1 MESQTENSGQEV
13 LGSLGWLVDRTNQ
26 QVLGTVWLA
35 DNSQAISCAHLV
47 VPYASFPEAL
57 QVSFPAT
64 GIACGVKD
72 MEFHPDFDRWMAK
85 RIVSQSGMVPSY
97 DLISQH
103 QNVVAL
109 KLTNVLKPLDRDL
122 MGRVN
127 AALILPVPSQENTL
141 VSGQAGRIELTSVL
155 QTLVNARNYGTLVLT
170 NDRNQT
176 VARMFLEDG
185 KLTHAQFRNS
195 RNEDA
200 IYRLIT
206 SEIERFPF
214 HFLPQSEASWCNF
227 PPMVKSTTFL
237 LMEAYR
243 RMEEQSQL
251 VQQLGGLN
259 AVAVRVSEQL
269 NFDLLPEEWRPLSAY
284 IWNCINPEMSLG
296 SLTRSLSLDGY
307 SVLGSVQ
314 TLLSSGQIAIE
325 QREAALASSSLP
337 LVMSVESHLTN
348 GDDVY
353 ALGIDPYSYQ
363 PVLMRAYIIE
373 EFWQGLEHHMVSS
386 ASLPLELAGAPLVK
400 DGAVVGIHC
409 GPLVQEFGVYGD
421 GFEPQLF
428 ISVSSAFTCLGLH
441 LPKPGLSGSFPTVPD
456 SEVTFA
462 TESSTALSAVNA
474 ASSAKVA
481 QSNSNPD
488 LRATGSSDSHSAMR
502 SKSSMETREIAA
514 PLQKFS
520 SLFGSIKGAVDNFK
534 KVPPPPAG
542 QFLQAQM
549 LRQTISSN
557 KFVKTPDKTE
567 FLTGDFVRFEV
578 KTFEDC
584 YIYMV
589 AKPSTSQPP
598 KLHFP
603 YTYDEDQKIEKGM
616 SITIP
621 EKVIERAGGNHA
633 SHSGSGKH
641 TTAGV
646 FIPSS
651 PGKED
656 VYLIA
661 SRKPLFEAF
670 TMPNAEQIIADN
682 LEECCRDVPH
692 ASAITLAVGVI
703 IRGVEGDLQAIDTAQ
718 RVNILCMR
726 MSHTR

>member
-1 MESQTENSGQEV
+1 MESHTENTGQEV

-35 DNSQAISCAHLV
+35 DNSQAISCAHLA

-85 RIVSQSGMVPSY
+85 RIVGQTGMVPSY
-97 DLISQH
+97 ELISQH

-109 KLTNVLKPLDRDL
+109 KLTNILKPLDREV
-122 MGRVN
+122 MARVN
-127 AALILPVPSQENTL
+127 AALVLPVPSQETTL

-227 PPMVKSTTFL
+227 PPLVKSTTFL

-259 AVAVRVSEQL
+259 AVAVRMTEQL

-314 TLLSSGQIAIE
+314 TLLASGQIAIE
-325 QREAALASSSLP
+325 QRQAALASSSLP
-337 LVMSVESHLTN
+337 LVMSVESHLSN

-373 EFWQGLEHHMVSS
+373 EFWQGMEHHMVSS

-428 ISVSSAFTCLGLH
+428 ISVASAFTCLGLH

-456 SEVTFA
+456 SEVTFS

-474 ASSAKVA
+474 TSSAQVA
-481 QSNSNPD
+481 QQAMYAPD
-488 LRATGSSDSHSAMR
+488 LKAQESSGAHSALRQR
-502 SKSSMETREIAA
+502 SGDSKEMSA

-520 SLFGSIKGAVDNFK
+520 SLFGTIKGAVDNFK
-534 KVPPPPAG
+534 KVPPPPPG

-584 YIYMV
+584 FIYTIV
-589 AKPSTSQPP
+589 KPSTSQAP
-598 KLHFP
+598 KLLFP
-603 YTYDEDQKIEKGM
+603 YGYSEDQKLDKGTTL
-616 SITIP
+616 ILP
-621 EKVIERAGGNHA
+621 ERPSERVGPN
-633 SHSGSGKH
+633 HSGAGKH
-641 TTAGV
+641 ATAGV
-646 FIPSS
+646 FIPSA

-656 VYLIA
+656 VYLIG
-661 SRKPLFEAF
+661 SRKALFQVF

-703 IRGVEGDLQAIDTAQ
+703 IRGVEGDLQAIDTTQ
-718 RVNILCMR
+718 RVNVLCMR